1 MNNFEQLANIVIDPI
16 KVAVETVIKVLSNIK
31 YPILDRS
38 KAIRYLPQQK
48 EFNNSQEERDNIKE
62 DYIKIGKDIDRVLK
76 DIDKYYK

>member
-31 YPILDRS
+31 YPILDQS

-62 DYIKIGKDIDRVLK
+62 DYIKIGKDID
-76 DIDKYYK
+76 KYYK